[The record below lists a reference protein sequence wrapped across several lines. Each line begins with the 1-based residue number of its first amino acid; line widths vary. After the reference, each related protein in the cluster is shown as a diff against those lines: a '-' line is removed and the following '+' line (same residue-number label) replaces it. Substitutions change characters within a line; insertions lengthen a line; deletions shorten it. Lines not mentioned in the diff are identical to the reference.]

1 MRKLKIFSFLV
12 VIYGMFL
19 FTTNE
24 TQVSA
29 AELVDNQEPLLK
41 FDITKNEPQETTFID
56 ENGNEVTLSIE
67 PVVKKKSLGSIN
79 ANDYGY
85 LFPYGTSS
93 YKVKGSNGLLTVT
106 YYIDVFVSKV
116 SDANSKILRAY
127 EETYF
132 CFGCAIS
139 DPDLAVNTKGNEAIF
154 KCTTTF
160 LGYASNSNKLRSTL
174 SNGNELWVSI
184 EF

>member
-1 MRKLKIFSFLV
+1 MKLH
-12 VIYGMFL
+12 Y
-19 FTTNE
+19 
-24 TQVSA
+24 
-29 AELVDNQEPLLK
+29 
-41 FDITKNEPQETTFID
+41 
-56 ENGNEVTLSIE
+56 IE

-116 SDANSKILRAY
+116 GHANSKILRAY
-127 EETYF
+127 EETS
-132 CFGCAIS
+132 ALVVQS
-139 DPDLAVNTKGNEAIF
+139 RDPDLAVNTKGNEAIF

-160 LGYASNSNKLRSTL
+160 LGYASKFNKIKKYIKQR
-174 SNGNELWVSI
+174 
-184 EF
+184 